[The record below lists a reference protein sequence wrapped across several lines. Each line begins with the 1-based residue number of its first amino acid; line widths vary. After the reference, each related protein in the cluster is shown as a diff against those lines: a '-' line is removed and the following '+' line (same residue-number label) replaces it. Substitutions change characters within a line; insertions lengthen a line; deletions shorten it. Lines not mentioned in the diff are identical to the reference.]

1 MRPFDE
7 RETRGAL
14 RRALDRALDALAT
27 DDDRQ
32 IATALGALLPLAAV
46 VEASTAERVGRPE
59 RARRWR
65 LVNDDGAPLV
75 RCSACGALRTDHPEP
90 CAQCG
95 AALRP
100 GPED

>member
-1 MRPFDE
+1 MGHFDE

-14 RRALDRALDALAT
+14 RRALNRTLDALAA
-27 DDDRQ
+27 DDDGE
-32 IATALGALLPLAAV
+32 IAAALGALLPLAAV

-65 LVNDDGAPLV
+65 LVADDGTPLA
-75 RCSACGALRTDHPEP
+75 RCEACGALRPAPPEP

-95 AALRP
+95 
-100 GPED
+100 EN